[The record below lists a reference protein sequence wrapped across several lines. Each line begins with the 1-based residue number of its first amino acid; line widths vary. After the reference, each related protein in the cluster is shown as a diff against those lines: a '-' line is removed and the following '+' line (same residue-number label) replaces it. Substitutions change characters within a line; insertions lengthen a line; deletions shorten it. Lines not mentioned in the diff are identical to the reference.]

1 MSRQLLV
8 SIGTVAFAA
17 GIVFSLGVPVAY
29 LGSQAGK
36 RHREHSG
43 TAPAESH
50 TPRTGYWPQ
59 MRLLT
64 LGTAALAV
72 IGAVMFVLGRALP

>member
-1 MSRQLLV
+1 MSWQLLV
-8 SIGTVAFAA
+8 SIGTVAFTA
-17 GIVFSLGVPVAY
+17 GLVFSLGVPVVY

-43 TAPAESH
+43 RAPAESQ

-59 MRLLT
+59 MRPLT
-64 LGTAALAV
+64 LGMAALAL